1 MDEDIAAA
9 VRLRFPNGAE
19 AIAERAFWDPVFCEI
34 CRDFAEAQTE
44 LVKWEA
50 SLNPHAGKRCDEY
63 RQLIIELAKEIEEA
77 LAKAKVVK
85 LHHPPVQRSR

>member
-9 VRLRFPNGAE
+9 VRLRFPIEAE
-19 AIAERAFWDPVFCEI
+19 AIVERASWDPVFCEI

-50 SLNPHAGKRCDEY
+50 SSDPHGGKRCAEY
-63 RQLIIELAKEIEEA
+63 RQLIAELAKEIEDA